1 MLYCARVFSVQ
12 ATEKLS
18 STCLAKQNQS
28 LIIMERERYTPARL
42 EELAA
47 AAMDAAVTDLQDHH
61 REVKIECRYGGGTKE
76 ASM

>member
-1 MLYCARVFSVQ
+1 
-12 ATEKLS
+12 
-18 STCLAKQNQS
+18 
-28 LIIMERERYTPARL
+28 MERERYTPARL